1 MVAHLVILVDIKNDS
16 CSLVDI
22 RRELELLSR
31 ANLIYQLAA
40 EVKTKS
46 KPFGFTVPEISL
58 LLIKFLEAQ
67 LKVELVLVLF
77 RYAYARVFHMEPDD
91 VVRNLVDLH
100 SNLAFDSILNGVLQ

>member
-1 MVAHLVILVDIKNDS
+1 MWAL
-16 CSLVDI
+16 
-22 RRELELLSR
+22 
-31 ANLIYQLAA
+31 
-40 EVKTKS
+40 T
-46 KPFGFTVPEISL
+46 FGFTVPEISL

-100 SNLAFDSILNGVLQ
+100 SNLAFDSVLRPPHFGLVYVRAPSQGKKKKLIKCILKSV